1 MSELPSVQ
9 PPQHFLELI
18 VRPYKKRD
26 GILESSKRLVDYSY
40 KLQNCSESEL
50 EALQSE
56 VYQEVNSII
65 SNVNGLAPFLE
76 NPDITSRIVEIT
88 SRLSLILEHSRFESG
103 AMLESTRH
111 TAATLI
117 RTGLCPLA
125 NMTRLKLTPK
135 SFRDAYGIEI
145 GVKDI
150 VKLKAFYEHQQDNY

>member
-18 VRPYKKRD
+18 ARPYKKRD
-26 GILESSKRLVDYSY
+26 EILESSNRLVDYSY

-56 VYQEVNSII
+56 IHKEVNSII
-65 SNVNGLAPFLE
+65 SNVNGLAPFLD
-76 NPDITSRIVEIT
+76 NPHITSSIVEIT
-88 SRLSLILEHSRFESG
+88 TRLSQALEHSRFESG
-103 AMLESTRH
+103 IMLETTRGF
-111 TAATLI
+111 AATLI

-145 GVKDI
+145 GIKDI
-150 VKLKAFYEHQQDNY
+150 VKLKGFYEHQQDNY